1 MYTLLAGWL
10 VRRPRAASRSHA
22 MAMAPSTARLIDR
35 LAGQD
40 PYLEWPSWAAK
51 EWSADDAQC
60 FYDTAGGWMPT
71 RGAATAQLEPEP
83 EPEPELGTE
92 PEPELG
98 PPVRVFACSD
108 LHVDYKENWAWCVAL
123 SESAYQHDALIV
135 AGDVTDDLAKLRQ
148 TLGLLKQKFGEV
160 FFVPGNHD
168 LWLRTGRFRVA
179 PLDPI
184 RVEGGD
190 GGAAPPPPAPMD
202 TVGKVLLLVLG

>member
-1 MYTLLAGWL
+1 MNVHFFGWL
-10 VRRPRAASRSHA
+10 VRRPGSRSSHA

-35 LAGQD
+35 LADQD

-98 PPVRVFACSD
+98 PPVRGFACSD
-108 LHVDYKENWAWCVAL
+108 LHGDYK
-123 SESAYQHDALIV
+123 
-135 AGDVTDDLAKLRQ
+135 
-148 TLGLLKQKFGEV
+148 
-160 FFVPGNHD
+160 
-168 LWLRTGRFRVA
+168 
-179 PLDPI
+179 
-184 RVEGGD
+184 
-190 GGAAPPPPAPMD
+190 
-202 TVGKVLLLVLG
+202 